1 MAERYLEDF
10 AVGQTFGS
18 GRVRIDAER
27 IKAFAADFDPQP
39 FHLDDEAARDTIFGG
54 LAASGWH
61 TAAVTMRLLVESDLK
76 PAGGIVGA
84 GFDEFRW
91 PRPVRPGD
99 ELRVES
105 EVLEVRPSRSRPD
118 QGLLKLRTTTLNQN
132 AEPVQVS
139 IGTLVVLRRPLEEIS
154 DDHSLAIGAR
164 RRPGHAPTHSQR
176 ADETEEKSHAV

>member
-1 MAERYLEDF
+1 MTERYLEDF
-10 AVGQTFGS
+10 AVGQTFRS
-18 GRVRIDAER
+18 GQLPIDAER
-27 IKAFAADFDPQP
+27 IKTFAAEFDPQP
-39 FHLDDEAARDTIFGG
+39 FHLDEAAARDTVFHG

-118 QGLLKLRTTTLNQN
+118 QGLLKVRTTTLNQN
-132 AEPVQVS
+132 GEPVQ
-139 IGTLVVLRRPLEEIS
+139 I
-154 DDHSLAIGAR
+154 AIGNLMVPR
-164 RRPGHAPTHSQR
+164 R
-176 ADETEEKSHAV
+176 AV